1 MIVEAHHAEFT
12 QDDLNYLKD
21 SREYLYR
28 WVNQVAPKVEG
39 MSDNDAC
46 AYLSEETHKMVA
58 EMAKR
63 TKELMSNLIMHGLE
77 LSKLTFIMDKNL

>member
-1 MIVEAHHAEFT
+1 
-12 QDDLNYLKD
+12 
-21 SREYLYR
+21 
-28 WVNQVAPKVEG
+28 

>member
-1 MIVEAHHAEFT
+1 
-12 QDDLNYLKD
+12 
-21 SREYLYR
+21 
-28 WVNQVAPKVEG
+28 

-46 AYLSEETHKMVA
+46 TYLSEETHKMVA